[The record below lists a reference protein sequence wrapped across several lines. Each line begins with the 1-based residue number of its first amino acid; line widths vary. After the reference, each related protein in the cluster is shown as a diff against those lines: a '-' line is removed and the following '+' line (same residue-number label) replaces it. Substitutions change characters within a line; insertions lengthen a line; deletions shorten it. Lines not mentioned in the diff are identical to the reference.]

1 MWEIHRFGVR
11 VDILKPLR
19 CFVKQIC
26 IDSLRFG
33 VFAEKHNYVLYNL
46 NNSFVGADQMN
57 RIKELRMSNGWR
69 QQDLAA
75 RLNTN
80 QQTVGRYETGTR
92 GLDVETILKLCE
104 IFGCSADYLLGRSAL
119 PSPDLSEEE
128 LELVLAFRRADDRSR
143 EMVRLALA
151 PFIGAVITAES
162 AK

>member
-1 MWEIHRFGVR
+1 
-11 VDILKPLR
+11 
-19 CFVKQIC
+19 
-26 IDSLRFG
+26 
-33 VFAEKHNYVLYNL
+33 
-46 NNSFVGADQMN
+46 MN
-57 RIKELRMSNGWR
+57 RIKELRTSNGWR

-92 GLDVETILKLCE
+92 GLDVETIHKLCD
-104 IFGCSADYLLGRSAL
+104 IFGCTADYLLGRSAM

-128 LELVLAFRRADDRSR
+128 MELVLAFRRGDDRAR

-151 PFIGAVITAES
+151 PFVLSAIDGES

>member
-1 MWEIHRFGVR
+1 
-11 VDILKPLR
+11 
-19 CFVKQIC
+19 
-26 IDSLRFG
+26 
-33 VFAEKHNYVLYNL
+33 
-46 NNSFVGADQMN
+46 
-57 RIKELRMSNGWR
+57 MSNGWR

-104 IFGCSADYLLGRSAL
+104 IFGCSADYLLGRSVL
-119 PSPDLSEEE
+119 SSPELSEEE
-128 LELVLAFRRADDRSR
+128 TELVLAFRRADDRSR

-151 PFIGAVITAES
+151 PFIDTAITAES

>member
-1 MWEIHRFGVR
+1 
-11 VDILKPLR
+11 
-19 CFVKQIC
+19 
-26 IDSLRFG
+26 
-33 VFAEKHNYVLYNL
+33 
-46 NNSFVGADQMN
+46 
-57 RIKELRMSNGWR
+57 MSNGWR

>member
-1 MWEIHRFGVR
+1 ME
-11 VDILKPLR
+11 
-19 CFVKQIC
+19 
-26 IDSLRFG
+26 
-33 VFAEKHNYVLYNL
+33 
-46 NNSFVGADQMN
+46 
-57 RIKELRMSNGWR
+57 NGWR
-69 QQDLAA
+69 QADLAT
-75 RLNTN
+75 RLHTR
-80 QQTVGRYETGTR
+80 QQTIGNYEPGER
-92 GLDVETILKLCE
+92 SPDVETILKLCE

>member
-1 MWEIHRFGVR
+1 
-11 VDILKPLR
+11 
-19 CFVKQIC
+19 
-26 IDSLRFG
+26 
-33 VFAEKHNYVLYNL
+33 
-46 NNSFVGADQMN
+46 MN
-57 RIKELRMSNGWR
+57 RIKELRTSNGWR

-104 IFGCSADYLLGRSAL
+104 IFGCSADYLLGRSVL
-119 PSPDLSEEE
+119 PSPELSEEE
-128 LELVLAFRRADDRSR
+128 TELLLAFRRADDRSR

-151 PFIGAVITAES
+151 PFTALDTAAES

>member
-1 MWEIHRFGVR
+1 
-11 VDILKPLR
+11 
-19 CFVKQIC
+19 
-26 IDSLRFG
+26 
-33 VFAEKHNYVLYNL
+33 
-46 NNSFVGADQMN
+46 MN
-57 RIKELRMSNGWR
+57 RIKQLRMENGWR
-69 QQDLAA
+69 QADLAT
-75 RLNTN
+75 RLHTR
-80 QQTVGRYETGTR
+80 QQTIGNYETGER
-92 GLDVETILKLCE
+92 SPDVETILKLCE

>member
-1 MWEIHRFGVR
+1 
-11 VDILKPLR
+11 
-19 CFVKQIC
+19 
-26 IDSLRFG
+26 
-33 VFAEKHNYVLYNL
+33 LYNF
-46 NNSFVGADQMN
+46 NRPFVEAYKMN
-57 RIKELRMSNGWR
+57 RIRELRLQNGWR

-119 PSPDLSEEE
+119 PSPELSEEE
-128 LELVLAFRRADDRSR
+128 TELMLAFRRADDRSR

-151 PFIGAVITAES
+151 PFTAAATTAES